1 MVDKQVHLKVK
12 PAGFIRMYSKKAYKE
27 KYGRD
32 GGEDGLQLEDVTL
45 PDGNSAQVFKVSCQL

>member
-1 MVDKQVHLKVK
+1 MHLKVK

-45 PDGNSAQVFKVSCQL
+45 PDGNSAQVFKASCQL